1 MEDISLEEAFSKL
14 EDIIKNLED
23 KNISLEDSFKM
34 YKEGIDTLK
43 YCNDKIDAVEKKIQ
57 LISDNGELNEF

>member
-23 KNISLEDSFKM
+23 KNISLEDSFKI
-34 YKEGIDTLK
+34 YK
-43 YCNDKIDAVEKKIQ
+43 
-57 LISDNGELNEF
+57 